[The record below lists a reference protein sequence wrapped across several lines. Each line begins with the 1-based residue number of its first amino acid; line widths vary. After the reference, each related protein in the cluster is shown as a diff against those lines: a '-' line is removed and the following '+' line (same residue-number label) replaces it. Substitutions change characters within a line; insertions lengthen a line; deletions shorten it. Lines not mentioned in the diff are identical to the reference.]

1 MNSGSEKKN
10 AFYNTVATMGIDR
23 LNTLNPFF
31 FVAKFN
37 GWTKKYPGF
46 TWAVED
52 TPEITHGNTNKIAQ

>member
-1 MNSGSEKKN
+1 
-10 AFYNTVATMGIDR
+10 MGIDR